1 MSQEI
6 FSTDF
11 ADESSISTLEWT
23 QKPLKM
29 EFGTE
34 DGKGVKVFMVNYQS
48 ATATLV

>member
-23 QKPLKM
+23 RKPLKI